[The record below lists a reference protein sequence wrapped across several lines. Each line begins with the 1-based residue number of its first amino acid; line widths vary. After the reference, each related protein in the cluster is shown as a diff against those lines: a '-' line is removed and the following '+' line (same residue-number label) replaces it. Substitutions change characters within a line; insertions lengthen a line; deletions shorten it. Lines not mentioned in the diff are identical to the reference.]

1 MTESVSITQK
11 PPRESGLELYRII
24 AMLLIVAHHYVV
36 NSGLMDVM
44 YESPLEEKALFM
56 FLFGMWGKTG
66 INCFVLIT
74 GYFMCTS
81 RITLRKFLKLLLMM
95 YIYRIVIYAIF
106 AVTGYNEVSLS
117 SIVKLLL
124 PVTSVKQNFVSC
136 YLLFYLTIPFL
147 NILVSHMTKRQHLLA
162 AGLGLMIYTLF
173 GSIPTIYVDKN
184 YVSWFIVLFIIGSY
198 LRFYPERWFSSR
210 KLWVISTFISVLLA
224 MLSVVA
230 LLAAGEWIN
239 TNYGQK
245 LRLAYFLVA
254 DSNKVLAV
262 AVAVSSF
269 MLFKNLG
276 IRYSKFINAVAS
288 AAFGVLLIHAHSDTM
303 RQWLWKDTLDNV
315 GWYMGGVTGSGSMM
329 IIVLHAIASVIVVYS
344 VCTLIEYLRIRYT
357 EKPMLDMTEHAVL
370 RAWRKVS
377 CEKRQGF

>member
-44 YESPLEEKALFM
+44 YESPLEGKALFM

>member
-44 YESPLEEKALFM
+44 YESPLEGKALFM

-147 NILVSHMTKRQHLLA
+147 NILVSQMTKRQHLLA
-162 AGLGLMIYTLF
+162 AGLGLMIYTFL
-173 GSIPTIYVDKN
+173 GSIPKIHIDMN
-184 YVSWFIVLFIIGSY
+184 YVSWFIILFLIGSY
-198 LRFYPERWFSSR
+198 LRLHPEKWFSNR
-210 KLWVISTFISVLLA
+210 KLWAASTLVSVLLA
-224 MLSVVA
+224 MASVVV
-230 LLAAGEWIN
+230 LLAAGEWIDI
-239 TNYGQK
+239 NYGQK
-245 LRLAYFLVA
+245 LRLAYFWVA

-288 AAFGVLLIHAHSDTM
+288 AAFGVLLIHANSDTM
-303 RQWLWKDTLDNV
+303 RHWLWKDTLDNV
-315 GWYMGGVTGSGSMM
+315 GWYMGVTGSGSTM
-329 IIVLHAIASVIVVYS
+329 IIVLHAIVSVIAVYS
-344 VCTLIEYLRIRYT
+344 VCTLIEYIRIRYT
-357 EKPMLDMTEHAVL
+357 EKPMLDVAEHAVL
-370 RAWRKVS
+370 RAWRKIS
-377 CEKRQGF
+377 DGRQQGD